1 MANGMQETWERS
13 FQDQIAQAAY
23 NAAPV
28 EALVRT
34 VSHYLRARY
43 APALYRDLHFLE
55 VGCGAGP
62 NLVWLTQR
70 GILASG
76 VDIAPTALELA
87 RRNLAA
93 AAPPDRIGRL
103 EQASASALP
112 FPDAHFDGVLEAC
125 VFQHL
130 PKADRI
136 AAFAEVG
143 RVLRPGG
150 IFAGYMLGIGHSTF
164 AAKGHTELADDPG
177 TVMLDDSADGS
188 KVHLESIGLAHFFR
202 REEFAGLLPGFSVV
216 DPCETTYELPRE
228 EAARRGVQRYLQN
241 MWVVFAVK

>member
-1 MANGMQETWERS
+1 MADDMQETWERS
-13 FQDQIAQAAY
+13 FRDQIAQAAY
-23 NAAPV
+23 NSAPV

-34 VSHYLRARY
+34 VSHHLRARY
-43 APALYRDLHFLE
+43 ATEQYRDLHFLE

-62 NLVWLTQR
+62 NLVWLARR

-76 VDIAPTALELA
+76 VDISPTALDLA

-93 AAPPDRIGRL
+93 SAPADRVGRL
-103 EQASASALP
+103 EHASASALP
-112 FPDAHFDGVLEAC
+112 FADSSLDGVLEAC

-143 RVLRPGG
+143 RVLKPGG
-150 IFAGYMLGIGHSTF
+150 VFVGYMIGVGHSTF
-164 AAKGHTELADDPG
+164 QAKRAAELPDDPG
-177 TVMLDDSADGS
+177 TVTLDDSADGS

-228 EAARRGVQRYLQN
+228 EAARRGVERYLQS
-241 MWVVFAVK
+241 MWVVYAVK